1 MLMELSIRN
10 FAIIEDLH
18 IEFQKG
24 FNVLTGE
31 TGAGK
36 SIIIDAV
43 NLILGGRANKDI
55 IKSDAEKA
63 IIDASFEIT
72 ETNQVRN
79 KMRDYGIDL
88 DTTLVLSREIYQS
101 GKNNIRINGR
111 IATSNMLKDIS
122 SYLIDIHGQHEHQ
135 SLSDKQKH
143 MDLLDRYGS
152 EEIKVYLEQVKNK
165 YEEIKK
171 IKEELS
177 EFQLNE
183 EEKNRLIDIYKYQME
198 EIELA
203 ELVEGEEENLTQVY
217 KKMTHQ
223 EELKESLFNMS
234 CLLADEEAGALS
246 QLQKAIRELGKV
258 EKYDEKIAPYKEAL
272 QNYRYCIKDIERE
285 LIGIEKSI
293 FLDEEDLFRIEK
305 RLEQINDLKRKYGKD
320 IFSIIEY
327 FNVTQEKHD
336 KLVEYD
342 RLKNEKTSILKE
354 KEDEIRDLA
363 NELTKIRKKYAE
375 VLQSKMQENLSKL
388 NFAKSDFFVE
398 FKEKEKYTENGI
410 DDVEFYIATN
420 VGEVAKPLIKV
431 ASGGEMSRIML
442 AFKTIIADID
452 ETPTLI
458 FDEIDTGISGRTA
471 QIVSENIMEI
481 SKKHQVICI
490 SHLPQI
496 AVMGDTH
503 HNIIKETESNMTRVI
518 AKTLTFEERVEEIS
532 RLVGGADLNENTR
545 QYARELLL
553 STQSIKMNTN

>member
-63 IIDASFEIT
+63 IIDASFEIN

-88 DTTLVLSREIYQS
+88 DNTLVLSREIYQS
-101 GKNNIRINGR
+101 GKNNVRINGR

-122 SYLIDIHGQHEHQ
+122 TYLIDIHGQHEHQ

-165 YEEIKK
+165 YDEIKK

-234 CLLADEEAGALS
+234 CLLSDEEAGALS

-272 QNYRYCIKDIERE
+272 QNYQYCIKDIERE

-327 FNVTQEKHD
+327 FNAIQEKHD

-342 RLKNEKTSILKE
+342 RLKNEKTSILEE
-354 KEDEIRDLA
+354 KESEIRTLS

-388 NFAKSDFFVE
+388 NFAKADFLVE

-410 DDVEFYIATN
+410 DDIEFYIATN
-420 VGEVAKPLIKV
+420 VGEIAKPLIKV

-503 HNIIKETESNMTRVI
+503 HNIIKETELNMTKVI

-553 STQSIKMNTN
+553 STQSIKMSIN